1 LSWEKPRG
9 SKQTVGVKSH
19 PLGLKQLK
27 PLGMVFLMA
36 MA

>member
-9 SKQTVGVKSH
+9 FKQTVGVKSH